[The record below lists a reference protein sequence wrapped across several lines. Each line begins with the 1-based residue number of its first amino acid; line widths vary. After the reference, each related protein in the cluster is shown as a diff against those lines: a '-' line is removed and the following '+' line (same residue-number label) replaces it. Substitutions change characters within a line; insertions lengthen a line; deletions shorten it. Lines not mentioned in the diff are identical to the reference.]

1 MLKALVREQ
10 REFAPGS
17 IMKWFHNSPEE
28 RIRATSALTSVQYFS
43 GGNGE
48 VVHHT
53 QGKGMSSAVSEDG
66 RGKKLP
72 LTKSI

>member
-1 MLKALVREQ
+1 
-10 REFAPGS
+10 
-17 IMKWFHNSPEE
+17 MKWFHNSPEE

-48 VVHHT
+48 VVHHA

-66 RGKKLP
+66 GRGESCL
-72 LTKSI
+72 